1 MQSYT
6 RNLSMVLELA
16 IAEKVI
22 TNNLKENRR
31 ESHTNNTHISHKLDP
46 NFSLIVWGVWGVWE
60 GWGVGRKRRN

>member
-1 MQSYT
+1 
-6 RNLSMVLELA
+6 MVLELA

-60 GWGVGRKRRN
+60 GWGVGGVGSVGRMGCGR